1 MPNFICFRSAFVP
14 ERNSLLGCESGRV
27 WSEEFCRRGP
37 RWFGLHHFIP
47 GFGFRGGSAGQ
58 VVRRKMHVLGVVRQR
73 LEKNHNLMGRWR
85 YCKIASHFI
94 TAIMAQLLVSQK

>member
-1 MPNFICFRSAFVP
+1 M
-14 ERNSLLGCESGRV
+14 V
-27 WSEEFCRRGP
+27 WSSPFYTWFWIP
-37 RWFGLHHFIP
+37 RWIGCT
-47 GFGFRGGSAGQ
+47 GGPEENAC
-58 VVRRKMHVLGVVRQR
+58 LGVVRQR

>member
-47 GFGFRGGSAGQ
+47 GFGFRGGSAAQ
-58 VVRRKMHVLGVVRQR
+58 VVRRKMHVLGVV
-73 LEKNHNLMGRWR
+73 G
-85 YCKIASHFI
+85 
-94 TAIMAQLLVSQK
+94 